1 MIAFIDDHR
10 EAYGVEP
17 ICRVLPIA
25 PSSYF
30 ERVAQ
35 RNDPARLSARAKR
48 DLELKPEV
56 ACVFAENYEVYGVRK
71 VWRQMRREGIMVAR
85 CTVERLMRSLGLHGV
100 IRGKPVRTTVS
111 DKGGALPARS
121 REPAIP
127 RTSPQPPLGFG
138 FHVCRH
144 LAGLCLRGFR
154 HRHLCPTD
162 RRLAR
167 QSNGPCQL
175 RTRCIGAGDL

>member
-56 ACVFAENYEVYGVRK
+56 VR
-71 VWRQMRREGIMVAR
+71 V
-85 CTVERLMRSLGLHGV
+85 CTVERLMRGLGLHGV
-100 IRGKPVRTTVS
+100 IRAGKPFRTTVS
-111 DKGGALPARS
+111 DKAAPCPLDHVNRQFRAPAPNCLWPRFCALLGVRLPATSKICRPMLS
-121 REPAIP
+121 RA
-127 RTSPQPPLGFG
+127 
-138 FHVCRH
+138 RH
-144 LAGLCLRGFR
+144 LQDLRNR
-154 HRHLCPTD
+154 
-162 RRLAR
+162 
-167 QSNGPCQL
+167 
-175 RTRCIGAGDL
+175 